1 MSSMSA
7 GVICL
12 LIFSLLCKKSS
23 IEFVSLASS
32 GKPVEAPI
40 ELLSG
45 QILCVQHD
53 LKRVNSRARS
63 FKIFCVSVCVTPSRN
78 AKEQQGGDS
87 NGGPKSGLTERV
99 HAVSPMATSGR
110 DTQPTAFT
118 RP

>member
-12 LIFSLLCKKSS
+12 LIFFLLCKKSS
-23 IEFVSLASS
+23 IEFVNLASS

-45 QILCVQHD
+45 QILCVQHH

-63 FKIFCVSVCVTPSRN
+63 FKVFCVSVCVTPIPQCQGATRRR
-78 AKEQQGGDS
+78 QQWR
-87 NGGPKSGLTERV
+87 PKLWSYGVTALLSTCSCCFS
-99 HAVSPMATSGR
+99 HAG
-110 DTQPTAFT
+110 
-118 RP
+118 